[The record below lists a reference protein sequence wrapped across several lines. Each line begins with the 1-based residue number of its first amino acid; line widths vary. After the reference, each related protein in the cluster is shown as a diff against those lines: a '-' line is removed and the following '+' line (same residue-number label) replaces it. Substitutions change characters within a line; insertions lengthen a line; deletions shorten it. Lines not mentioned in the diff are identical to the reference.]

1 MKNKLLLLSLSLLL
15 VGCQKPTP
23 SESINNSESISESVS
38 ESSSTSKVEIT
49 SIEVSN
55 YEKTLKYFKD
65 FDSSNLSLKVTYSD
79 DSTHTYSKDE
89 LLLDFDDFSTTT
101 LGKQNIKVKV
111 IGEDISTNIE
121 VEVIPSDS
129 FDLLM
134 IGNSFSD
141 DTIQWVNE
149 ICSDLGIKVNIANL
163 YIGGCTLQTH
173 HNNLIGNIA
182 AYEFRTYAK
191 ETNMWETKFYTSIS
205 EAIAYYD
212 WDYVSLQQASG
223 SSGISSTY
231 STLTSTLSEIRKLKD
246 DVKFIWNMT
255 WAYQQNSTHGDFSKY
270 NKDQLTMF
278 QAIVDTVNARIE
290 SNSKIEL
297 VVPNG
302 TSIQNARTSFVGDN
316 LTRDGYHLS
325 YDFGRYIAGLTLVA
339 KMTGVDISTIEY
351 APTGVSKA
359 YKDIAIESVIN
370 AINNPYKVTTSK
382 YADAP
387 TYDLSN
393 YVEID
398 YMPVGSAYY
407 NSCDAYNYNKLITS
421 AANSINFI
429 ASKRFSKDE
438 IPVGSIIEIKEGYQ
452 YRPEAWINDTVQTSR
467 PDNVSIKYVEVDENW
482 WGNYTYRAFN
492 ISSTSGQSLIYKM
505 KDAFDAFSIYVP
517 KDLYKEPVVSVNQN
531 DKSLFELKSLDIN
544 NYELYDYDYYN
555 GFYNSSVYNH
565 LYIEYNNESLS
576 NKFICTEGFN
586 KETLPVGSVL
596 IVDSGYRYRPDA
608 WVGTTIT
615 SSRPNN
621 VTTNFVIVDEAW
633 WGDYTLKGFNISKT
647 DNSLINNIPYEAASH
662 FRIYIPNK

>member
-1 MKNKLLLLSLSLLL
+1 MLLLALSLLL
-15 VGCQKPTP
+15 VGCQKQTPT
-23 SESINNSESISESVS
+23 E
-38 ESSSTSKVEIT
+38 VEIT

-79 DSTHTYSKDE
+79 DSTHTYNKDE

-101 LGKQNIKVKV
+101 LGKQNIKVQVK
-111 IGEDISTNIE
+111 GEDISTNIE

-149 ICSDLGIKVNIANL
+149 ICSDLGINVNIANL
-163 YIGGCTLQTH
+163 YIGGCTLETH
-173 HNNLIGNIA
+173 YKNLIGNIA
-182 AYEFRTYAK
+182 AYEFRTYDK
-191 ETNMWETKFYTSIS
+191 ETNKWKTKNNTSIS
-205 EAIAYYD
+205 DALTSYD

-223 SSGISSTY
+223 SSGIASTY
-231 STLTSTLSEIRKLKD
+231 STLTSSLSKIKNIKD

-255 WAYQQNSTHGDFSKY
+255 WAYQQNSTHGEFSKY
-270 NKDQLTMF
+270 NKNQLTMY
-278 QAIVDTVNARIE
+278 QAIVDTVNETVE
-290 SNSKIEL
+290 SNSEIEL
-297 VVPNG
+297 VIPNG

-339 KMTGVDISTIEY
+339 KMTGVDISTLKY
-351 APTGVSKA
+351 APTGVSKV

-370 AINNPYKVTTSK
+370 AINNPYEVTKSK
-382 YADAP
+382 YVEAP

-393 YVEID
+393 HIEID
-398 YMPVGSAYY
+398 YMPVGCAYY
-407 NSCDAYNYNKLITS
+407 NSSDPENYNKLITS
-421 AANSINFI
+421 ASNSINFV

-438 IPVGSIIEIKEGYQ
+438 IPVGSIIEINEGYQ
-452 YRPEAWINDTVQTSR
+452 YRPEAWVNDTVQTSR
-467 PDNVSIKYVEVDENW
+467 PDNVSIKHIEVDENW
-482 WGNYTYRAFN
+482 WGDYTFRAFN
-492 ISSTSGQSLIYKM
+492 ISSTSGGSLMYKM

-531 DKSLFELKSLDIN
+531 DKTLFESQSLDIN

-555 GFYNSSVYNH
+555 GFYNSSVRDD
-565 LYIEYNNESLS
+565 LYIEYNNQSLS

-596 IVDSGYRYRPDA
+596 IVDSGYKYRPDA
-608 WVGTTIT
+608 WVGKTTT
-615 SSRPNN
+615 SPRPEN
-621 VTTNFVIVDEAW
+621 VTTNFVVVDEAW
-633 WGDYTLKGFNISKT
+633 WGDYTLKGFIISKT
-647 DNSLINNIPYEAASH
+647 DNSVINNIPYEVVSH
-662 FRIYIPNK
+662 FRIYIPKK

>member
-79 DSTHTYSKDE
+79 DSTHTYNKDE
-89 LLLDFDDFSTTT
+89 LLLGFDDFSSTT

-149 ICSDLGIKVNIANL
+149 ICADLGITVNIANL

-205 EAIAYYD
+205 EALAYYD

-270 NKDQLTMF
+270 NKDQLTMY

-339 KMTGVDISTIEY
+339 KMTGVDISTLKY
-351 APTGVSKA
+351 APTGVSKT

-438 IPVGSIIEIKEGYQ
+438 IPVGSIIEIKDGYQ
-452 YRPEAWINDTVQTSR
+452 YRPEAWINDIVQTSR

-492 ISSTSGQSLIYKM
+492 ISSTSGQSLMYKM

>member
-15 VGCQKPTP
+15 VGCQKPTLSETVSS
-23 SESINNSESISESVS
+23 SESVNESVS

-79 DSTHTYSKDE
+79 DSTHTYNKDE

-149 ICSDLGIKVNIANL
+149 ICADLGITVNIANL

-205 EAIAYYD
+205 EALTYYD

-270 NKDQLTMF
+270 NKDQLTMY

-325 YDFGRYIAGLTLVA
+325 YDFGRYIAGLTLVS
-339 KMTGVDISTIEY
+339 KMTGQDISNINY
-351 APTGVSKA
+351 APSGLGDA
-359 YKDIAIESVIN
+359 YKKIAVESAMN
-370 AINNPYKVTTSK
+370 AVAKPYSITQSSYTTE
-382 YADAP
+382 P
-387 TYDLSN
+387 TMDLSD

-398 YMPVGSAYY
+398 YKPVGCAYY
-407 NSCDAYNYNKLITS
+407 NSTDGANYNKFITS
-421 AANSINFI
+421 AGNSINFV
-429 ASKRFSKDE
+429 ASKRFTKEE
-438 IPVGSIIEIKEGYQ
+438 IPVGSIIEIKNGYQ
-452 YRPEAWINDTVQTSR
+452 YRPEAWVTDTVQTTR
-467 PDNVSIKYVEVDENW
+467 PNNVSTRYVEVDSNW

-492 ISSTSGQSLIYKM
+492 ISSTSGQSLMYKM

-517 KDLYKEPVVSVNQN
+517 KDLYKEETSTIDDSALFTQN
-531 DKSLFELKSLDIN
+531 SLDLA

-555 GFYNSSVYNH
+555 GFYNSNIYTN

-615 SSRPNN
+615 SSRPDN
-621 VTTNFVIVDEAW
+621 VTTNFVIVDESW

-647 DNSLINNIPYEAASH
+647 DNSLINNIPYEAVSH
-662 FRIYIPNK
+662 FRIYIPKK

>member
-1 MKNKLLLLSLSLLL
+1 MKKKMLLLTLSLLL

-23 SESINNSESISESVS
+23 TE
-38 ESSSTSKVEIT
+38 VEIT

-89 LLLDFDDFSTTT
+89 LLLDFDEFSSTT
-101 LGKQNIKVKV
+101 LGKQNIKVQV
-111 IGEDISTNIE
+111 AGEDISTNIE

-149 ICSDLGIKVNIANL
+149 ICSDLGINANIANL
-163 YIGGCTLQTH
+163 YIGGCTLDTH
-173 HNNLIGNIA
+173 YNNLICNNE
-182 AYEFRTYAK
+182 AYEFRTYDK
-191 ETNMWETKFYTSIS
+191 ETNKWKTKNSTSIS
-205 EAIAYYD
+205 DALASYD
-212 WDYVSLQQASG
+212 WEYVSLQQASG
-223 SSGISSTY
+223 SSGIASTY
-231 STLTSTLSEIRKLKD
+231 STLTSSLSKIKNIKD
-246 DVKFIWNMT
+246 NVKFIWNMT
-255 WAYQQNSTHGDFSKY
+255 WAYQQNSTHGEFSNY
-270 NKDQLTMF
+270 NNDQLTMY
-278 QAIVDTVNARIE
+278 QAIVDTVNERVQ
-290 SNSKIEL
+290 SNSEIEL
-297 VVPNG
+297 VIPNG

-316 LTRDGYHLS
+316 LTRDGFHLS

-339 KMTGVDISTIEY
+339 KMTGVDISTLKY
-351 APTGVSKA
+351 APKGVSKA

-370 AINNPYKVTTSK
+370 AINNPYEVTTSK
-382 YADAP
+382 YLEAP

-393 YVEID
+393 HVEID
-398 YMPVGSAYY
+398 YMPVGCAYY
-407 NSCDAYNYNKLITS
+407 NSSDANNYNKLITS
-421 AANSINFI
+421 ASNSINFI

-438 IPVGSIIEIKEGYQ
+438 IPVGSIIEINEGYQ
-452 YRPEAWINDTVQTSR
+452 YRPEAWVDDTVQRSR
-467 PDNVSIKYVEVDENW
+467 PDNVSIKHVEVDENW
-482 WGNYTYRAFN
+482 WGDYTYRAFN
-492 ISSTSGQSLIYKM
+492 ISSTSGGSLMYKM

-531 DKSLFELKSLDIN
+531 DKTLFESKSLDIN

-555 GFYNSSVYNH
+555 GFYNSSVRDD
-565 LYIEYNNESLS
+565 LYIEYNNQSLS

-608 WVGTTIT
+608 WVGKTTT
-615 SSRPNN
+615 SPRPAN
-621 VTTNFVIVDEAW
+621 VSTNFVLVDEAW
-633 WGDYTLKGFNISKT
+633 WGDYTLKGFIISKT
-647 DNSLINNIPYEAASH
+647 DNSVINNIPYEVVSH
-662 FRIYIPNK
+662 FRIYIPKK

>member
-55 YEKTLKYFKD
+55 YEKTLKYFKV

-79 DSTHTYSKDE
+79 DSTHTYNKDE
-89 LLLDFDDFSTTT
+89 LLLGFDDFSTTT

-149 ICSDLGIKVNIANL
+149 ICSYLGIKVNIANL

-205 EAIAYYD
+205 EALAYYD

-270 NKDQLTMF
+270 NKDQLTMY

-339 KMTGVDISTIEY
+339 KMTGVDISTLEY

-382 YADAP
+382 YAEAP

-429 ASKRFSKDE
+429 ASKRFTKE
-438 IPVGSIIEIKEGYQ
+438 ELPVGSIIEVKDGYQ

-492 ISSTSGQSLIYKM
+492 ISSTSGQSLMYKM

-531 DKSLFELKSLDIN
+531 DKTLFELKALDIN

-647 DNSLINNIPYEAASH
+647 DNSLINNIPYEAVSH
-662 FRIYIPNK
+662 FRIYIPKK

>member
-1 MKNKLLLLSLSLLL
+1 
-15 VGCQKPTP
+15 
-23 SESINNSESISESVS
+23 
-38 ESSSTSKVEIT
+38 
-49 SIEVSN
+49 
-55 YEKTLKYFKD
+55 
-65 FDSSNLSLKVTYSD
+65 
-79 DSTHTYSKDE
+79 
-89 LLLDFDDFSTTT
+89 
-101 LGKQNIKVKV
+101 
-111 IGEDISTNIE
+111 
-121 VEVIPSDS
+121 
-129 FDLLM
+129 
-134 IGNSFSD
+134 
-141 DTIQWVNE
+141 
-149 ICSDLGIKVNIANL
+149 
-163 YIGGCTLQTH
+163 
-173 HNNLIGNIA
+173 
-182 AYEFRTYAK
+182 
-191 ETNMWETKFYTSIS
+191 
-205 EAIAYYD
+205 
-212 WDYVSLQQASG
+212 
-223 SSGISSTY
+223 
-231 STLTSTLSEIRKLKD
+231 
-246 DVKFIWNMT
+246 MT

-270 NKDQLTMF
+270 NKDQLTMY

-339 KMTGVDISTIEY
+339 KMTGVDISILEY

-407 NSCDAYNYNKLITS
+407 NSCDSYNYNKLITS

-438 IPVGSIIEIKEGYQ
+438 IPVGSIIEIKDGYQ

-482 WGNYTYRAFN
+482 WWNYTYRAFN
-492 ISSTSGQSLIYKM
+492 ISSTSGQSLMYKM

-576 NKFICTEGFN
+576 NKFICTDGFN

>member
-1 MKNKLLLLSLSLLL
+1 MKKKMLLLALSLLL

-23 SESINNSESISESVS
+23 TE
-38 ESSSTSKVEIT
+38 VEIT

-101 LGKQNIKVKV
+101 LGKQNIKVQV
-111 IGEDISTNIE
+111 AGEDISTNIE

-149 ICSDLGIKVNIANL
+149 ICSDLGINANIANL
-163 YIGGCTLQTH
+163 YIGGCTLDTH
-173 HNNLIGNIA
+173 YNNLICNNE
-182 AYEFRTYAK
+182 AYEFRTYDK
-191 ETNMWETKFYTSIS
+191 ETNKWKTENSTSIS
-205 EAIAYYD
+205 DALTSYD
-212 WDYVSLQQASG
+212 WEYVSLQQASG
-223 SSGISSTY
+223 SSGIASTY
-231 STLTSTLSEIRKLKD
+231 STLTSSLSKIKNIKD
-246 DVKFIWNMT
+246 NVKFIWNMT
-255 WAYQQNSTHGDFSKY
+255 WAYQQNSTHGEFSKY
-270 NKDQLTMF
+270 NNDQLTMY
-278 QAIVDTVNARIE
+278 QAIVDTVNERVQY
-290 SNSKIEL
+290 NSEIEL
-297 VVPNG
+297 VIPNG

-339 KMTGVDISTIEY
+339 KMTGVDISTLKY
-351 APTGVSKA
+351 APKGVSKA

-382 YADAP
+382 YLEAP

-393 YVEID
+393 HVEID
-398 YMPVGSAYY
+398 YMPIGCAYY
-407 NSCDAYNYNKLITS
+407 NSSDANNYNKLITS
-421 AANSINFI
+421 ASNSINFVV
-429 ASKRFSKDE
+429 SKRFSKDE
-438 IPVGSIIEIKEGYQ
+438 IPVGSIIEINEGYQ
-452 YRPEAWINDTVQTSR
+452 YRPEAWIDDSVQRSR
-467 PDNVSIKYVEVDENW
+467 PDNVSMKHIEVDENW

-492 ISSTSGQSLIYKM
+492 ISSTSGGSLMYKM

-531 DKSLFELKSLDIN
+531 DKTLFESQSLDIN

-555 GFYNSSVYNH
+555 GFYNSSLYDD
-565 LYIEYNNESLS
+565 LYIEYNNQSLS
-576 NKFICTEGFN
+576 KKFICTEGFN

-596 IVDSGYRYRPDA
+596 IVDSGYKYRPDA
-608 WVGTTIT
+608 WVGKTTT
-615 SSRPNN
+615 SPRPTN
-621 VTTNFVIVDEAW
+621 VTTNFVLVDEAW
-633 WGDYTLKGFNISKT
+633 WSDYTLKGFIISKT
-647 DNSLINNIPYEAASH
+647 DNSVINNIPYEVASH
-662 FRIYIPNK
+662 FRIYIPKK

>member
-1 MKNKLLLLSLSLLL
+1 M
-15 VGCQKPTP
+15 
-23 SESINNSESISESVS
+23 ESISESVS

-55 YEKTLKYFKD
+55 YEKNLKYFKD

-79 DSTHTYSKDE
+79 ESTHTYNKDQ
-89 LLLDFDDFSTTT
+89 LLLDFDDFSSTT

-129 FDLLM
+129 FNLLM

-163 YIGGCTLQTH
+163 FIGGCTLQTH
-173 HNNLIGNIA
+173 QSNLINNAA
-182 AYEFRTYAK
+182 AYEYRTYAN
-191 ETNMWETKFYTSIS
+191 ESNMWETKFYTSIS
-205 EAIAYYD
+205 EALTSYD

-231 STLTSTLSEIRKLKD
+231 SSLTSTISEIKKLKN

-270 NKDQLTMF
+270 NKDQLTMY
-278 QAIVDTVNARIE
+278 QAIVNTVKERIE

-302 TSIQNARTSFVGDN
+302 TAVQNARTSFIGDN

-339 KMTGVDISTIEY
+339 KMTGVDISTLKY

-370 AINNPYKVTTSK
+370 AINNPYSITQSSYITE
-382 YADAP
+382 P
-387 TYDLSN
+387 TIDLSN

-407 NSCDAYNYNKLITS
+407 NSNDAYNYNKLITS
-421 AANSINFI
+421 AANSINFV
-429 ASKRFSKDE
+429 ASKRFTKE
-438 IPVGSIIEIKEGYQ
+438 ELPVGSIIEVKDGYQ

-467 PDNVSIKYVEVDENW
+467 PNNVSVKYVEVDNNW
-482 WGNYTYRAFN
+482 WSNYTYRAFN
-492 ISSTSGQSLIYKM
+492 ISSTSGSSLMYKM
-505 KDAFDAFSIYVP
+505 KEAFDAFSIYVP
-517 KDLYKEPVVSVNQN
+517 KDLYKQPIISINEN
-531 DKSLFELKSLDIN
+531 DKSLFKQNSLDIS
-544 NYELYDYDYYN
+544 NYKLYDYDYYN
-555 GFYNSSVYNH
+555 GFYNSNIYTN

-586 KETLPVGSVL
+586 KESLPVGSVL

-608 WVGTTIT
+608 WVGETKTAN
-615 SSRPNN
+615 RPNN
-621 VTTNFVIVDEAW
+621 VSTNFVVVDETW
-633 WGDYTLKGFNISKT
+633 WGNYTLKGFNISKT

>member
-1 MKNKLLLLSLSLLL
+1 MKKKMLLLALSLLL

-23 SESINNSESISESVS
+23 TE
-38 ESSSTSKVEIT
+38 VEIT

-101 LGKQNIKVKV
+101 LGKQNIKVQV
-111 IGEDISTNIE
+111 AGEDISTNIE

-149 ICSDLGIKVNIANL
+149 ICSDLGINANIANL
-163 YIGGCTLQTH
+163 YIGGCTLDTH
-173 HNNLIGNIA
+173 YNNLIGNNA
-182 AYEFRTYAK
+182 AYEFRTYDK
-191 ETNMWETKFYTSIS
+191 ETNKWKTKNSTSIS
-205 EAIAYYD
+205 DALASYD
-212 WDYVSLQQASG
+212 WEYVSLQQASG
-223 SSGISSTY
+223 SSGIASTY
-231 STLTSTLSEIRKLKD
+231 STLTSAISKIKNIKD
-246 DVKFIWNMT
+246 NVKFIWNMT
-255 WAYQQNSTHGDFSKY
+255 WAYQQNSTHGEFSKY
-270 NKDQLTMF
+270 NNDQLAMY
-278 QAIVDTVNARIE
+278 QAIVDTVNE
-290 SNSKIEL
+290 TVETNSEIEL
-297 VVPNG
+297 VIPNG

-316 LTRDGYHLS
+316 LTRDGFHLS

-339 KMTGVDISTIEY
+339 KMTGVDISTLKY
-351 APTGVSKA
+351 APKGVSKA

-382 YADAP
+382 YLEAP

-393 YVEID
+393 HVEID
-398 YMPVGSAYY
+398 YMPVGCAYY
-407 NSCDAYNYNKLITS
+407 NSSDANNYNKLITS
-421 AANSINFI
+421 ASNSINFI

-438 IPVGSIIEIKEGYQ
+438 IPVGSIIEINEGYQ
-452 YRPEAWINDTVQTSR
+452 YRPEAWVDDTVQRSR
-467 PDNVSIKYVEVDENW
+467 PDNVSMKHIEVDENW

-492 ISSTSGQSLIYKM
+492 ISSTSGGSLMYKM

-531 DKSLFELKSLDIN
+531 DKTLFESQSLDIN

-555 GFYNSSVYNH
+555 GFYNSSLYDD
-565 LYIEYNNESLS
+565 LYIEYNNQSLS
-576 NKFICTEGFN
+576 KKFICTEGFN
-586 KETLPVGSVL
+586 KETLPIGSVL
-596 IVDSGYRYRPDA
+596 IVDSGYKYRPDA
-608 WVGTTIT
+608 WVGKTTT
-615 SSRPNN
+615 SPRPTN
-621 VTTNFVIVDEAW
+621 VTTNFVLVDEAW
-633 WGDYTLKGFNISKT
+633 RSDYTLKGFIISKT
-647 DNSLINNIPYEAASH
+647 DNSVINNIPHEVASH
-662 FRIYIPNK
+662 FRIYIPKK

>member
-1 MKNKLLLLSLSLLL
+1 MKKKMLLLALSLLL
-15 VGCQKPTP
+15 VGCQKQTPT
-23 SESINNSESISESVS
+23 E
-38 ESSSTSKVEIT
+38 VEIT

-79 DSTHTYSKDE
+79 DSTHTYNKDE

-101 LGKQNIKVKV
+101 LGKQNIKVQVK
-111 IGEDISTNIE
+111 GEDISTNIE

-149 ICSDLGIKVNIANL
+149 ICSDLGINVNIANL
-163 YIGGCTLQTH
+163 YIGGCTLETH
-173 HNNLIGNIA
+173 YKNLIGNIA
-182 AYEFRTYAK
+182 AYEFRTYDK
-191 ETNMWETKFYTSIS
+191 ETNKWKTKNNTSIS
-205 EAIAYYD
+205 DALTSYD

-223 SSGISSTY
+223 SSGIASTY
-231 STLTSTLSEIRKLKD
+231 STLTSSLSKIKNIKD

-255 WAYQQNSTHGDFSKY
+255 WAYQQNSTHGEFSKY
-270 NKDQLTMF
+270 NKNQLTMY
-278 QAIVDTVNARIE
+278 QAIVDTVNETVE
-290 SNSKIEL
+290 SNSEIEL
-297 VVPNG
+297 VIPNG

-339 KMTGVDISTIEY
+339 KMTGVDISTLKY
-351 APTGVSKA
+351 APTGVSKV

-370 AINNPYKVTTSK
+370 AINNPYEVTKSK
-382 YADAP
+382 YVEAP

-393 YVEID
+393 HIEID
-398 YMPVGSAYY
+398 YMPVGCAYY
-407 NSCDAYNYNKLITS
+407 NSSDPENYNKLITS
-421 AANSINFI
+421 ASNSINFV

-438 IPVGSIIEIKEGYQ
+438 IPVGSIIEINEGYQ
-452 YRPEAWINDTVQTSR
+452 YRPEAWVNDTVQTSR
-467 PDNVSIKYVEVDENW
+467 PDNVSIKHIEVDENW
-482 WGNYTYRAFN
+482 WGDYTFRAFN
-492 ISSTSGQSLIYKM
+492 ISSTSGGSLMYKM

-531 DKSLFELKSLDIN
+531 DKTLFESQSLDIN

-555 GFYNSSVYNH
+555 GFYNSSVRDD
-565 LYIEYNNESLS
+565 LYIEYNNQSLS

-596 IVDSGYRYRPDA
+596 IVDSGYKYRPDA
-608 WVGTTIT
+608 WVGKTTT
-615 SSRPNN
+615 SPRPEN
-621 VTTNFVIVDEAW
+621 VTTNFVVVDEAW
-633 WGDYTLKGFNISKT
+633 WGDYTLKGFIISKT
-647 DNSLINNIPYEAASH
+647 DNSVINNIPYEVVSH
-662 FRIYIPNK
+662 FRIYIPKK